1 MSKKR
6 IFERNPDTGEIKE
19 REAGNYNEHYY
30 DFGRNGWTPT
40 STMDELTPDQK
51 VMMSVP
57 AGMEFNKPYS
67 IDDLTS
73 EDKQWEELKEL
84 AQKHKANRKNFPIYT
99 GVVKYF
105 PDALA
110 EVSNISRIGNEQ
122 HHPGEPLHWD
132 KSKSTDHLDAL
143 MRHLLEADEFDN
155 DGALHLAKV
164 AWRALAALQTKLEN
178 K

>member
-1 MSKKR
+1 MSDKKR

-19 REAGNYNEHYY
+19 REAGDYTNHNEHYY
-30 DFGRNGWTPT
+30 NFGRNGWTPT
-40 STMDELTPDQK
+40 STCDKLTPDQK

-57 AGMEFNKPYS
+57 PGMEFNKSYS
-67 IDDLTS
+67 LDDF
-73 EDKQWEELKEL
+73 KP
-84 AQKHKANRKNFPIYT
+84 NRKNFPIYT

-105 PDALA
+105 PDALM

-132 KSKSTDHLDAL
+132 KSKSRDHLDAL
-143 MRHLLEADEFDN
+143 MRHLLQADEHDD
-155 DGALHLAKV
+155 DGCLHLAKV
-164 AWRALAALQTKLEN
+164 AWRALAALQFKLEN